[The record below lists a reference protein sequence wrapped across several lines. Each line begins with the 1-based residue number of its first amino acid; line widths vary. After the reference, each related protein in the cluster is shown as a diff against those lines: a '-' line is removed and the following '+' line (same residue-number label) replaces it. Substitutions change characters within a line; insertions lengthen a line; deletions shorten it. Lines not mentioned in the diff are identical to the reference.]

1 MPRIAD
7 LQTPSAQVSP
17 PSHHQDNASPAQ
29 QVTTHPSDR
38 GVAARQEP
46 TPKISALIHL
56 KTWLLAPFERFGT
69 SLNHL
74 FKKPQTPAQP
84 PIEPPIR
91 LSAKELK
98 AGKGEWLNLLTLRVR
113 DAVWLSNLM
122 GSDTRKALQS
132 RELYETVKSLDLIY
146 LNSENTAVK
155 SQIEG
160 LFAVKIG
167 GRDIKFWGDRAGS
180 PNTGPEPGVD
190 EKLLPG
196 DNLKAATQ
204 ALEEWLSEVLRFIG
218 RLNQALKR

>member
-17 PSHHQDNASPAQ
+17 PSNHQDNAPSAQ

-38 GVAARQEP
+38 GVAARQES
-46 TPKISALIHL
+46 TPKIPAFIHL
-56 KTWLLAPFERFGT
+56 TTWLLAPFERFGT
-69 SLNHL
+69 WLNHL
-74 FKKPQTPAQP
+74 LKKPQTPAQL
-84 PIEPPIR
+84 PIEQPIR

-98 AGKGEWLNLLTLRVR
+98 AGKGEWLNQLTQRLR
-113 DAVWLSNLM
+113 DAVWCSNLM
-122 GSDTRKALQS
+122 ASDTRNALQS
-132 RELYETVKSLDLIY
+132 LELYETVRSLDLIY
-146 LNSENTAVK
+146 LNSENPAVK
-155 SQIEG
+155 NQIEV

-196 DNLKAATQ
+196 DKLKAATQ
-204 ALEEWLSEVLRFIG
+204 ALEEWLSEVLRFTG
-218 RLNQALKR
+218 RLNQALKK